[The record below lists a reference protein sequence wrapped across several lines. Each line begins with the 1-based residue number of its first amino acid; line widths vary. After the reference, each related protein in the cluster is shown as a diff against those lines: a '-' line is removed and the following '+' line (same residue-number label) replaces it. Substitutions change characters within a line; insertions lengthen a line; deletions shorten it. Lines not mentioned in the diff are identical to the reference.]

1 MQVLLRGGRLVG
13 HLTCVSRG
21 VVERALVHRESEL
34 SLIHLVA
41 CLRVLRCNYCLLE
54 VLRCRLLRVSAG
66 RVPYD
71 LWSEPTVDDLEEDL
85 NGL

>member
-1 MQVLLRGGRLVG
+1 MQVLLLGGRLVG

-21 VVERALVHRESEL
+21 VVERALVHGESEL
-34 SLIHLVA
+34 SLVHLVA
-41 CLRVLRCNYCLLE
+41 GLGILRCNYCLLE
-54 VLRCRLLRVSAG
+54 VLRCRLLGVSAW
-66 RVPYD
+66 RVLHD